1 LALYP
6 AVILIIVAVVTGA
19 GFLFFVGRGRNA
31 FNGGSLAATLP
42 LLFTAVYSADY
53 IVSIALWPAALLATA
68 MVVGFFI
75 PLTVVAEKSSTRK
88 PAGFSVARG
97 TSLIIMFA
105 AVFKLLTFN
114 GLNPLT
120 MASFAAAG
128 FLYTFSFERLGKIS
142 ALALANITAA
152 AGLYVSFT
160 VPQNVFTSDITLIV
174 AIITLYTLGMLS
186 HKHLERFRECLTPV
200 NLALLTVFAAAV
212 LFSPLSRVET
222 VDSELKL
229 EQAFFLMPAVF
240 LSFSPPY
247 TKDASRFFEAMLFVL
262 AVSITVVGG
271 GFPNAT
277 AELLAPLVGTPVKG
291 LAAQT
296 VQAVLQLTG
305 LSTMAMILAHL
316 SESVQATTG
325 TRMRAALMYGAPAAA
340 IILAVCSALGT
351 SLDQMMLLAGSAN
364 MLIFSLAMVLLGGR
378 WLMPAI
384 FLFMFS
390 SNTVIIQSAVRLPL
404 VFELF
409 NPLSLAS
416 FTPLAMSMF
425 AVGLTVWVFSEAVA
439 AWLRRRALLTGL

>member
-1 LALYP
+1 
-6 AVILIIVAVVTGA
+6 
-19 GFLFFVGRGRNA
+19 
-31 FNGGSLAATLP
+31 
-42 LLFTAVYSADY
+42 
-53 IVSIALWPAALLATA
+53 
-68 MVVGFFI
+68 
-75 PLTVVAEKSSTRK
+75 
-88 PAGFSVARG
+88 
-97 TSLIIMFA
+97 
-105 AVFKLLTFN
+105 
-114 GLNPLT
+114 
-120 MASFAAAG
+120 
-128 FLYTFSFERLGKIS
+128 
-142 ALALANITAA
+142 
-152 AGLYVSFT
+152 
-160 VPQNVFTSDITLIV
+160 
-174 AIITLYTLGMLS
+174 
-186 HKHLERFRECLTPV
+186 
-200 NLALLTVFAAAV
+200 
-212 LFSPLSRVET
+212 
-222 VDSELKL
+222 
-229 EQAFFLMPAVF
+229 
-240 LSFSPPY
+240 
-247 TKDASRFFEAMLFVL
+247 
-262 AVSITVVGG
+262 TVVGG